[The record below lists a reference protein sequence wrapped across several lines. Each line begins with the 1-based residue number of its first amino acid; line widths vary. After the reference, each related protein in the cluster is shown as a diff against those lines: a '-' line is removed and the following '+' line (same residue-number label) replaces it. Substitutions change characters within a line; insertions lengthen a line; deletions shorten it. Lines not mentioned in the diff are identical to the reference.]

1 MDRFMT
7 AGRPT
12 RRLRQAVRVIGIPN
26 ENPAG
31 GGLLLEMTLQTERR
45 TPFR

>member
-12 RRLRQAVRVIGIPN
+12 GGLRQPIGVIGIAN
-26 ENPAG
+26 ENSARDC
-31 GGLLLEMTLQTERR
+31 LLLEMTLQTKRR
-45 TPFR
+45 ASFI